1 MPPNQ
6 DIKFIIELLPR
17 TPPISKRPYRMPMNE
32 LVELQKQIAKLQAK
46 EFIRSSSSL
55 WEAPILFI
63 EKKMGLKEC
72 VWTTIL

>member
-1 MPPNQ
+1 
-6 DIKFIIELLPR
+6 
-17 TPPISKRPYRMPMNE
+17 MPMNE
-32 LVELQKQIAKLQAK
+32 LVELQKQIAELQAK